1 MSAKSYDLPAD
12 FEQYVLQREALATT
26 EFNDLIAFPHSNKPV
41 SNATFVAVTILKKP
55 LLWKKH
61 KIRII
66 LLSAIENKA
75 IKELDDFYKIISNII
90 SDSTIQWN
98 LINNPNYQYFKEII
112 ERLERL

>member
-1 MSAKSYDLPAD
+1 MPYRKITWIWS
-12 FEQYVLQREALATT
+12 
-26 EFNDLIAFPHSNKPV
+26 
-41 SNATFVAVTILKKP
+41 P